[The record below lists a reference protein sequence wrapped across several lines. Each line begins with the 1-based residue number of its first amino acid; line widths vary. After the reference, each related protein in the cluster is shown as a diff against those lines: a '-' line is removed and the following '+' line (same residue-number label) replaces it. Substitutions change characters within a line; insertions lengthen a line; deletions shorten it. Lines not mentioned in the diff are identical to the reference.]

1 MQDNWKIW
9 ALKASQ
15 EINPLLK
22 FMQGR
27 AVLVNKA
34 GKVMKNI
41 SSSTRSVRLYWKC
54 TTASTVLCGH
64 VKFCTPSSLKH
75 PCSLWCPFCSYDAAL
90 WQQQHMALMSHAE
103 QQFMMNFLT
112 RNGLDHQY
120 CHQVTAY
127 FWKWPIDFWNH
138 TFDFYV
144 QIDGHCHWYGM
155 HAVSKQV
162 VQTRDLSFNQL
173 AYMAGARLVR
183 VHHDDLT
190 QNMALLAAV
199 NAAIMG
205 CSIVLSPKYARMK
218 VMHNGLQMSYATAVQ
233 QTIPH
238 AHIRS
243 DVVGNILIAPA
254 EWLTLYFTS

>member
-1 MQDNWKIW
+1 MQDNWKMS

-15 EINPLLK
+15 EINPLMK

-34 GKVMKNI
+34 GKVVRTI
-41 SSSTRSVRLYWKC
+41 SSSTCSVRLYWKC
-54 TTASTVLCGH
+54 TSATGVLCGH

-75 PCSLWCPFCSYDAAL
+75 PRSLWCAFCSYDAAL
-90 WQQQHMALMSHAE
+90 WQQQHMALLPHAE
-103 QQFMMNFLT
+103 QQFIMNFLV
-112 RNGLDHQY
+112 RNGIDQQY
-120 CHQVTAY
+120 CHQVTAD

-138 TFDFYV
+138 KFNFYV

-162 VQTRDLSFNQL
+162 VQARDLSFNQL

-190 QNMALLAAV
+190 HNMVLLAAV
-199 NAAIMG
+199 NAATMG
-205 CSIVLSPKYARMK
+205 CSIVLTPKYARTQ
-218 VMHNGLQMSYATAVQ
+218 VMHNGQQMGYATVVQ
-233 QTIPH
+233 QMIPH

-243 DVVGNILIAPA
+243 DVMGNILIAA
-254 EWLTLYFTS
+254 DEQLTLYLTS